1 MLLSNI
7 PQYIECKKIYN
18 YGKKNKQFFHLS
30 TNSKTIKKNSV
41 LVVSNKNFKTKYI
54 HEAIKNG
61 AQGLITYKYFK
72 NIKLTQFIVNDTL
85 DSLKI
90 LL

>member
-30 TNSKTIKKNSV
+30 TNSKTIKKV
-41 LVVSNKNFKTKYI
+41 
-54 HEAIKNG
+54 AIKKKIN
-61 AQGLITYKYFK
+61 AYLFNNK
-72 NIKLTQFIVNDTL
+72 IVYL
-85 DSLKI
+85 EKK
-90 LL
+90 